1 MRTVQGTHSENHR
14 QEIRAKPGPL
24 GTLAGMAFR
33 RRRRVILGWVAALAL
48 AIGLSAA
55 FAGDFAADYSAP
67 GSDSKQA
74 QDLLEQR
81 FPVQA
86 GDTVDVVVRSD
97 TPVTAPD
104 VRAEVAGLLRG
115 LGGLP
120 HVAAVEDPYTTTG
133 DISSD
138 GKTLVA
144 HLKLDVANPVDMPVS
159 DSKKMLA
166 AAQAAERQGFDVAL
180 GGQTIQA
187 AEQGAI
193 GSEGIGIAAAAII
206 LLLTF
211 GTVVAA
217 GLPILV
223 AVAGLAVSSTLIGLV
238 AAVIDVPD
246 WSTSLAADRKSTRLN
261 SSHLGISYA
270 VF

>member
-1 MRTVQGTHSENHR
+1 MIDTTSTNENHR
-14 QEIRAKPGPL
+14 QATRAKPGPL
-24 GTLAGMAFR
+24 GVLAGMAFR
-33 RRRRVILGWVAALAL
+33 RRRRVILGWVAGLAL
-48 AIGLSAA
+48 AIGLAAA

-97 TPVTAPD
+97 IPVTAPD

-120 HVAAVEDPYTTTG
+120 HVAAVEDPYTTPG

-193 GSEGIGIAAAAII
+193 NRKR
-206 LLLTF
+206 
-211 GTVVAA
+211 VV
-217 GLPILV
+217 
-223 AVAGLAVSSTLIGLV
+223 
-238 AAVIDVPD
+238 
-246 WSTSLAADRKSTRLN
+246 
-261 SSHLGISYA
+261 
-270 VF
+270 

>member
-1 MRTVQGTHSENHR
+1 MIDTTSTNENHR
-14 QEIRAKPGPL
+14 QATRAKPGPL
-24 GTLAGMAFR
+24 GVLAGMAFR
-33 RRRRVILGWVAALAL
+33 RRRRVILGWVAGLAL
-48 AIGLSAA
+48 AIGLAAA

-97 TPVTAPD
+97 IPVTAPD
-104 VRAEVAGLLRG
+104 VRSRLPVTAPEVRAAVAGLLRG

-120 HVAAVEDPYTTTG
+120 HVAAVEDPYTTPG

-193 GSEGIGIAAAAII
+193 NRKR
-206 LLLTF
+206 
-211 GTVVAA
+211 VV
-217 GLPILV
+217 
-223 AVAGLAVSSTLIGLV
+223 
-238 AAVIDVPD
+238 
-246 WSTSLAADRKSTRLN
+246 
-261 SSHLGISYA
+261 
-270 VF
+270 